1 MKRETIIENIKVRS
15 GKDLLEFTDKS
26 KNRIY
31 FTINKT
37 ILTQIAKYLFNEEK
51 ARFSTASGVDT
62 RKAVEILYHFS
73 IDEIGLIVTLRVILD
88 KLDIDK
94 DSLKAGFQKGL
105 EIDSL
110 TPLMKCAEWIEME
123 MHEMLGVNFKG
134 HPNLKHLLLK
144 DDWPEGNYPLR
155 RDNI

>member
-1 MKRETIIENIKVRS
+1 MKRQAIIENIKVRS
-15 GKDLLEFTDKS
+15 GKGLIEFTDKS

-31 FTINKT
+31 FTINKA
-37 ILTQIAKYLFNEEK
+37 ILTQTVKYLFNDVK
-51 ARFSTASGVDT
+51 ARFSTASGVDI

-73 IDEIGLIVTLRVILD
+73 VDEIGLIVTLRVIMD
-88 KLDIDK
+88 KPD
-94 DSLKAGFQKGL
+94 L
-105 EIDSL
+105 EVDSL

-155 RDNI
+155 RD

>member
-1 MKRETIIENIKVRS
+1 MKRELIIENIKVRL
-15 GKDLLEFTDKS
+15 GKGLIEFTDKS

-31 FTINKT
+31 FTINKA
-37 ILTQIAKYLFNEEK
+37 ILTQTVKYLFNDVK

-73 IDEIGLIVTLRVILD
+73 IDEIGLIVTLRIIMNKPD
-88 KLDIDK
+88 
-94 DSLKAGFQKGL
+94 L
-105 EIDSL
+105 EVDSL

-123 MHEMLGVNFKG
+123 IHEMLGVNFKG

-144 DDWPEGNYPLR
+144 DDWPKENYPLR
-155 RDNI
+155 RD

>member
-1 MKRETIIENIKVRS
+1 MKRESIIENIKVRS
-15 GKDLLEFTDKS
+15 GKDLVEFTDKS

-37 ILTQIAKYLFNEEK
+37 ILAQIVKYLFNDVK

-73 IDEIGLIVTLRVILD
+73 ADEIGLIVTLRVILD
-88 KLDIDK
+88 K
-94 DSLKAGFQKGL
+94 SNL

-110 TPLMKCAEWIEME
+110 THVMKCAEWIEME
-123 MHEMLGVNFKG
+123 IHEMLGVNFKG
-134 HPNLKHLLLK
+134 HPNLKHFLLK

-155 RDNI
+155 RD

>member
-1 MKRETIIENIKVRS
+1 MKRQAIIENIKVRS
-15 GKDLLEFTDKS
+15 GKGLVEFTDKS

-31 FTINKT
+31 FTINKA
-37 ILTQIAKYLFNEEK
+37 ILTQTVKYLFNDVK

-73 IDEIGLIVTLRVILD
+73 VDEIGLIVTLRVIMD
-88 KLDIDK
+88 KPD
-94 DSLKAGFQKGL
+94 L
-105 EIDSL
+105 EVDSL
-110 TPLMKCAEWIEME
+110 TPIMKCAEWIEME

-144 DDWPEGNYPLR
+144 DDWPDGNYPLR
-155 RDNI
+155 RD

>member
-1 MKRETIIENIKVRS
+1 MKRQAIIENIKVRS
-15 GKDLLEFTDKS
+15 GKGLIEFTDKS

-31 FTINKT
+31 FTINKD
-37 ILTQIAKYLFNEEK
+37 ILTQTVKYLFNDVK
-51 ARFSTASGVDT
+51 ARFSTASGVDI

-73 IDEIGLIVTLRVILD
+73 VDEIGLIVTLRVIMD
-88 KLDIDK
+88 KPD
-94 DSLKAGFQKGL
+94 L
-105 EIDSL
+105 EVDSL

-155 RDNI
+155 RD

>member
-1 MKRETIIENIKVRS
+1 MKRQAIIENIKVRS
-15 GKDLLEFTDKS
+15 GKGLTEFTDKS

-31 FTINKT
+31 FTINKV
-37 ILTQIAKYLFNEEK
+37 ILTQTVKYLFNDVK
-51 ARFSTASGVDT
+51 ARFSTASGVDI
-62 RKAVEILYHFS
+62 RKAIEILYHFS

-88 KLDIDK
+88 KPD
-94 DSLKAGFQKGL
+94 L

-110 TPLMKCAEWIEME
+110 VPIMKCAEWIEME

-155 RDNI
+155 RD